1 MSVNRHYP
9 VRIAHGA
16 HGIRMQN
23 PGVAGRQSWWARRWM
38 ASLEAM
44 KLGARLGRGRQ
55 YAVSGQVTELEIC
68 GSEVRADVVGSRPGA
83 YSVEL
88 GFTPA
93 PEEAQRRIEERIA
106 SEPMLSGLL
115 LSGSLPQEVAELF
128 AVEGV
133 ALFPAGG
140 SPGSWDIKM
149 KCSCPDWARPCK
161 HIVAV
166 MLLLGEEIARR
177 PLTLLSLRGVDPL
190 KDLDETDLG
199 ADLPEPHMDASATQG
214 DPAPLVRRLGP
225 IPMWCG
231 SSRCIESIER
241 MAARVRPVADAASRG
256 ESVDL
261 RGDDG
266 I

>member
-1 MSVNRHYP
+1 M
-9 VRIAHGA
+9 
-16 HGIRMQN
+16 
-23 PGVAGRQSWWARRWM
+23 WM

-55 YAVSGQVTELEIC
+55 YAVSGQVAGLEIC
-68 GSEVRADVVGSRPGA
+68 GSTVKAEVVGSRPKA

-93 PEEAQRRIEERIA
+93 PEEARMRIESRIS

-115 LSGSLPQEVAELF
+115 LSGSLPQEVAEIF
-128 AVEGV
+128 SMEKV
-133 ALFPAGG
+133 ALFPSGG
-140 SPGSWDIKM
+140 TPGNWDVKM

-177 PLTLLSLRGVDPL
+177 PLSLLSLRGVDPL
-190 KDLDETDLG
+190 RDLDGEEDAT
-199 ADLPEPHMDASATQG
+199 DLPEPHMDACATQG
-214 DPAPLVRRLGP
+214 DPAPLIRRLGP

-231 SSRCIESIER
+231 ASRCVETLERMSSR
-241 MAARVRPVADAASRG
+241 ARVVADAASRG
-256 ESVDL
+256 ESIDL